1 MAITEAWDKAERLP
15 GCCRVHGGGFA
26 GVIMS
31 IIPKAHTKEYVEY
44 IAHFVGKSNVYPMQ
58 IRAAGAIHVE
68 A

>member
-1 MAITEAWDKAERLP
+1 
-15 GCCRVHGGGFA
+15 
-26 GVIMS
+26 MS

-44 IAHFVGKSNVYPMQ
+44 IARFVGKSNVYPMQ